1 MPTTIEEFDAV
12 RVTEFGIKFKGDQ
25 DAQAFGCVGKIE
37 GTSEVSRIIK
47 KCEGVERKS
56 KSKVTKMVLTL
67 SAHVKLDTQR
77 RIFGIKT
84 AGLKPG
90 VYKYGSD
97 SLGEDFTLTALAIDE
112 FEDEQKLIAFS
123 NCANNSGF
131 SLTIE
136 NGLEEVAELSLEF
149 TAMIDDK
156 QGIYYEA
163 YLAELEEAGKEEL
176 ISSWK
181 KSFTPDL
188 VLALPD
194 VPDTP

>member
-1 MPTTIEEFDAV
+1 MPTVIEEFDAV
-12 RVTEFGIKFKGDQ
+12 RVTEFGIRFKGDEE
-25 DAQAFGCVGKIE
+25 ASVFGCVGKVE
-37 GTSEVSRIIK
+37 GTSEVSRIVK
-47 KCEGVERKS
+47 KCEGVEKKS
-56 KSKVTKMVLTL
+56 KSKVTKMVITL
-67 SAHVKLDTQR
+67 SAHVRLDAQR

-97 SLGEDFTLTALAIDE
+97 SLGEDFALTALAIDE

-123 NCANNSGF
+123 NCSNNSGLT
-131 SLTIE
+131 LTIE

-163 YLAELEEAGKEEL
+163 YLAELEEATKAEF
-176 ISSWK
+176 ISNWK
-181 KSFTPDL
+181 TKFTPEL
-188 VLALPD
+188 VLAI
-194 VPDTP
+194 PDTP